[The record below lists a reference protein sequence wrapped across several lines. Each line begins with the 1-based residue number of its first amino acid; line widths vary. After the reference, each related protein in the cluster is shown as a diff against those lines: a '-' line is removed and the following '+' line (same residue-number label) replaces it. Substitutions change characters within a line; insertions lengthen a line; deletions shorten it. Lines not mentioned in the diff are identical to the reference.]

1 MFVVANVCF
10 FQFFD
15 RREGGPY
22 QRLRLWAP
30 NRGVS
35 ARISPM
41 MSRKDLALVKRA
53 KKMVQAKE
61 LHDWSFHPHL
71 NILQVCHPSV
81 VIVSRVSV
89 AVLLSLIH
97 I

>member
-1 MFVVANVCF
+1 MFVVVNMCF

-15 RREGGPY
+15 RKEGGPY
-22 QRLRLWAP
+22 QRLRQWAP

-71 NILQVCHPSV
+71 NILQVCGSFV
-81 VIVSRVSV
+81 VIGLCMCVF
-89 AVLLSLIH
+89 
-97 I
+97 